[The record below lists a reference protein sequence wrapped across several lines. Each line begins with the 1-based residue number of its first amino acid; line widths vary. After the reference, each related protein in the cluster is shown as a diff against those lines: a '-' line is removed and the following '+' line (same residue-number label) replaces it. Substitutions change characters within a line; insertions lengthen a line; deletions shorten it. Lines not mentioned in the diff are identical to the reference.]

1 MDTLGM
7 MMAWEE
13 GELSGSNTVTLFQE
27 LVNTGQAWSLQG
39 VYGRQAM
46 ALIEAGLIS
55 LPAKSDGSDSEEGE

>member
-1 MDTLGM
+1 MDTFGM

-13 GELSGSNTVTLFQE
+13 GELSGSDAVTLFQE

-39 VYGRQAM
+39 MYGRQAM

-55 LPAKSDGSDSEEGE
+55 LPAKSDDSKGEEGE